1 MSAGD
6 SSGRLYIDLPP
17 SGKPDRQFPYSLV
30 VRQQPG
36 ANGQAVRTGLLFLA
50 TDSATSTTANLR
62 GLIRDTHHPERKL
75 LVTEARMPLALG
87 AQTDAKGRKLYEE
100 LCQGKHGHFQHIVL
114 TFEQYAQLDA
124 LRAVAGMARAGDL
137 EIELPGGQTR
147 PVSEQEVVES
157 HHRQGRYQAAAL
169 LPDLLNEVPRE
180 ST

>member
-1 MSAGD
+1 M
-6 SSGRLYIDLPP
+6 
-17 SGKPDRQFPYSLV
+17 
-30 VRQQPG
+30 
-36 ANGQAVRTGLLFLA
+36 
-50 TDSATSTTANLR
+50 
-62 GLIRDTHHPERKL
+62 
-75 LVTEARMPLALG
+75 
-87 AQTDAKGRKLYEE
+87 
-100 LCQGKHGHFQHIVL
+100 L